1 MIELLN
7 GAKTFAE
14 IVIAIVGFLLLLA
27 RAKPDELRKA
37 TSIGLKL
44 LAVFL
49 MVAIVVASCYQ
60 IYVFLSQSTQPTRL
74 DIFSFALAF
83 FNALAYLNMLGDFFI
98 YLAGRGQ
105 RAREKDLEERLLK
118 AHEERREAEERKILA
133 IANTNCLERINDTLK
148 LMMDRSDT
156 DPRLTRH
163 PNEGKHNEI

>member
-60 IYVFLSQSTQPTRL
+60 IYVFLSQNTQPTRL
-74 DIFSFALAF
+74 DTFSFALAF

-105 RAREKDLEERLLK
+105 RAREKDLEERLLQ

-156 DPRLTRH
+156 NPRLTRY
-163 PNEGKHNEI
+163 PNEGKHDET